1 MSHITKLIK
10 YKLFYIGFIFS
21 GLLVPTQLSAGTDTK
36 SLDLKANPA
45 TIIVAMVAENP
56 IYLSEIHQMAQRL
69 PEQYKKMSLDAVYP
83 SLLTRAID
91 AKLVSLEGRKSGFSE
106 DIDVKK
112 RLSEIEGQ
120 IISEVFLTKTIG
132 AQVTESALRK
142 IYQETKSQMAGDD
155 QVKARHILLD
165 GEEKALQILKKL
177 KNGEEFSKLASEYS
191 TGPSAASGG
200 DLGWFGKRQMVP
212 AFSEAAFALSP
223 GDIVTQPVKTQFGWH
238 IIMVEDRRTA
248 EPPSFKEAQEQ
259 LASNL
264 SQTLLKQLIE
274 TLRKKS
280 KIERFQTDGTPNQV
294 K

>member
-1 MSHITKLIK
+1 MK

-21 GLLVPTQLSAGTDTK
+21 GLLVPAQLFAGTDTK

-45 TIIVAMVAENP
+45 TIIVATVAGNP

-106 DIDVKK
+106 DPDVKK
-112 RLSEIEGQ
+112 RLSKIEGQ
-120 IISEVFLTKTIG
+120 IISEVFLTKAIG

-142 IYQETKSQMAGDD
+142 IYQETKSLMAGDD

-212 AFSEAAFALSP
+212 EFSKAAFALKP
-223 GDIVTQPVKTQFGWH
+223 GDIVTQPIKTQFGWH
-238 IIMVEDRRTA
+238 IIMVEDRRA
-248 EPPSFKEAQEQ
+248 ARPPTFKEAQEQ

-264 SQTLLKQLIE
+264 SQTLLKELIE
-274 TLRKKS
+274 TLRKTS